1 MMQVHTTVNRLMAE
15 HEAAIKHAY
24 PLRDVLGAG
33 RNVSHRKPWYAKVD
47 ADGVLT
53 GLGLLLLAV
62 LLVGCKATTP
72 PPAPPVVLHPAG
84 ATAAKEQADCHPTEQ
99 AATMESDEERA
110 EIKPWWETHN
120 PRCPKTMRMVFPSDR
135 EVDKAASYGMDNWMN
150 WRYQHVVCIPDGQ
163 P

>member
-33 RNVSHRKPWYAKVD
+33 PNVSHGKPWYAKVD

-62 LLVGCKATTP
+62 LLVGCTECFDSPEHKAAVYIREHHCTRTHYDP
-72 PPAPPVVLHPAG
+72 TISSWDYHKGEPGKMVSGGYSMWKCPTVSIVVL
-84 ATAAKEQADCHPTEQ
+84 D
-99 AATMESDEERA
+99 DEE
-110 EIKPWWETHN
+110 
-120 PRCPKTMRMVFPSDR
+120 
-135 EVDKAASYGMDNWMN
+135 
-150 WRYQHVVCIPDGQ
+150 Q